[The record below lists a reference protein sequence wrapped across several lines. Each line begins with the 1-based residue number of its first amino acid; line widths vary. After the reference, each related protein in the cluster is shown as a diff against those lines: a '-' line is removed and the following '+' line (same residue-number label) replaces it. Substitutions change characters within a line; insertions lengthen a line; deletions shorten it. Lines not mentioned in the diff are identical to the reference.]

1 MSIVGHAGALAVVWV
16 LFQGRPFVI
25 VEPRPGTSPEELERA
40 IRLMDS
46 VLLVGL
52 GIWALVSAIT
62 LGIEIWRQVKASR
75 SAGEAAPLMAA

>member
-1 MSIVGHAGALAVVWV
+1 
-16 LFQGRPFVI
+16 
-25 VEPRPGTSPEELERA
+25 
-40 IRLMDS
+40 MDS

-75 SAGEAAPLMAA
+75 SAGGQVPMMAA